1 MSTGD
6 IGVGSLYDGTYR
18 QAKQQG
24 YSDTRKNFLALGG
37 QKTGVG
43 KALGAIGKGAGG
55 AAGAAAAKGG
65 GGGAFG
71 QIAEGLT
78 GIATGLIGGGKRRRE
93 QREAEQELK
102 ARRQDYEQFEFK
114 DNTRDMTNPFED
126 LTVNQQQAQF
136 QSQQQQ
142 QALAGTLGGLQQ
154 AAGGSGIAALAQTLA
169 QQSSANLQ
177 ASAASIGQQEQ
188 ANQMARAQGQ
198 QNLEAARAK
207 GAADLEAKEFG
218 RTETLLGMAQQRKA
232 AADEARKKATQ
243 GLVGGIANV
252 AVGAGRLAAGGM

>member
-6 IGVGSLYDGTYR
+6 IGVGSLYGGTYR

-24 YSDTRKNFLALGG
+24 YSDTRQNFLALGG

-43 KALGAIGKGAGG
+43 KALGAIGKGAANPAS
-55 AAGAAAAKGG
+55 AAGG

-78 GIATGLIGGGKRRRE
+78 GIVGGLIGGGKRRRE
-93 QREAEQELK
+93 QREAEKELK
-102 ARRQDYEQFEFK
+102 QRRQEYENFEFK
-114 DNTRDMTNPFED
+114 DNTRNMTNPFED

-218 RTETLLGMAQQRKA
+218 RTETLLGQAQQRKA